1 MDKVSVATTD
11 TVSTT
16 VGKTYQFVVAQSV
29 NGRGMTD
36 TMKKGIKIPVLV
48 KNRSETHKKKA

>member
-1 MDKVSVATTD
+1 MDKVPVASTD
-11 TVSTT
+11 TVSIT